1 MLAYLDLTFFSED
14 RMKRLA
20 LLTASLLTAIGCS
33 VPTQPA
39 EEDVATAAR
48 AKAALEAAS
57 QSGVSRRIALN

>member
-1 MLAYLDLTFFSED
+1 
-14 RMKRLA
+14 MKRLA

-33 VPTQPA
+33 VPTKPVVD
-39 EEDVATAAR
+39 EDVAAAAR